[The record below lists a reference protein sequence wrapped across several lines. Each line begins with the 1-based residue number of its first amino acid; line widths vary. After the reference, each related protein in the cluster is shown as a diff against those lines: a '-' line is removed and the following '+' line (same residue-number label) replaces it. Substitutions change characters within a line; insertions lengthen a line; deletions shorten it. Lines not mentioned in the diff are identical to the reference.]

1 MPYVGNIP
9 AEQYASFEVQHFTTS
24 ATTSYTLT
32 HAVAN
37 ELDIRL
43 VINNVIQQPG
53 GSYAYT
59 AAGTTLTLSAATA
72 GTDTM
77 YCVYIGKA
85 VQTVTPGA
93 GSVGTTALTDN
104 SVTNAK
110 LADATQGD
118 ILYYGASG
126 APAQLS
132 AGTSGYV
139 LQTRGAGANPVWAVD
154 AGGAALT
161 GSTNNTVTTVT
172 GANAIQGETNLQF
185 DGTNLGIGK
194 SPSRTLDMESNG
206 DYFINL
212 NDGTDASVGST
223 NRGVN
228 LYAGGSI
235 PLKLRTNEV
244 EVTSKLGIGED
255 APQQKLHIGEASS
268 NGVYQVFTNDTTG
281 HTASNGLL
289 IGIDN
294 NEDSLF
300 WNYENKKTYFGTNG
314 TTRMQ
319 ILASNANSGSLVVG
333 GTSWDTWYHFQMRFN
348 GNAGGAMVLDN
359 SETDTN
365 GTAYIQFKQGN
376 TAIGYISRNGV
387 TAGVTYST
395 SSDYRLKE
403 NVNYDF
409 DATTKLKE
417 LKPAKFSWKSD
428 PSNQIVDGFLAHEVS
443 SIVPEAITGTKDETE
458 TKEKV
463 VINSDGTITAEWI
476 EEEDWIKG
484 KADNTYENDTT
495 WEATK
500 VLPKY
505 QGIDQ
510 SKLVPLLV
518 KTIQELEARITTLE
532 NA

>member
-1 MPYVGNIP
+1 MSEIKVDTVGPRVDNG
-9 AEQYASFEVQHFTTS
+9 
-24 ATTSYTLT
+24 TLT
-32 HAVAN
+32 IGAAGDTVNIAGTAGTGFPTPTTGIAASAITTGTIATARLGSGTASSSTFLAGDQSYKTISTFNPDGAVVFNESGASVDFRVESDAETHMLTVSGANNVVGISESGFFGDLGVGLHIKTNDSGGSVDGGAN
-37 ELDIRL
+37 ELVL
-43 VINNVIQQPG
+43 EN
-53 GSYAYT
+53 GSDT
-59 AAGTTLTLSAATA
+59 GMTILS
-72 GTDTM
+72 
-77 YCVYIGKA
+77 
-85 VQTVTPGA
+85 
-93 GSVGTTALTDN
+93 
-104 SVTNAK
+104 
-110 LADATQGD
+110 
-118 ILYYGASG
+118 
-126 APAQLS
+126 
-132 AGTSGYV
+132 GTSGE
-139 LQTRGAGANPVWAVD
+139 
-154 AGGAALT
+154 
-161 GSTNNTVTTVT
+161 GSIYFGDSGNNNIGYIAYRHNGDYLGF
-172 GANAIQGETNLQF
+172 GANAGE
-185 DGTNLGIGK
+185 K
-194 SPSRTLDMESNG
+194 M
-206 DYFINL
+206 
-212 NDGTDASVGST
+212 
-223 NRGVN
+223 
-228 LYAGGSI
+228 SI
-235 PLKLRTNEV
+235 RN
-244 EVTSKLGIGED
+244 
-255 APQQKLHIGEASS
+255 
-268 NGVYQVFTNDTTG
+268 
-281 HTASNGLL
+281 
-289 IGIDN
+289 
-294 NEDSLF
+294 
-300 WNYENKKTYFGTNG
+300 
-314 TTRMQ
+314 
-319 ILASNANSGSLVVG
+319 SNANSGSLVVG
-333 GTSWDTWYHFQMRFN
+333 PTSWDTWYHFQMRFN

-359 SETDTN
+359 SQTDTN

-476 EEEDWIKG
+476 EEADWIKG